1 MTVAVLGLW
10 HLGPVTAACLAAA
23 GHLVTAWDPDAA
35 VVEGLTDGRVP
46 VDEPGLAEQLASAH
60 AAGRLMFVERL
71 DEAVAGA
78 DVVWI
83 TFDTPVDE
91 DDRPDVEFVVRHV
104 TLALPHVAD
113 EAIVVVSSQL
123 PVGTV
128 AHLEQA
134 WQDAAT
140 GRRAVFACVPENL
153 RLGTAIRSFTAP
165 DRVVVGVRRDEDRAR
180 MAALLAPV
188 TQAPIEWMGV
198 ESAEMTK
205 HAINAFLATSVSF
218 INEIAAVCEQMGA
231 DAREVER
238 GLRSEARIGPRA
250 YLGPGAAFAG
260 GTLARDVATLRALG
274 RQVGR
279 ATPLMD
285 GVAASNREHEG
296 WARRCLAEH
305 LGALTGRTVAVWGLT
320 YKPGTSTLRRS
331 PAVDLCRWLLAEGAR
346 VRAHDP
352 AAEPL
357 PAELAAVTRVTSAV
371 DTATG
376 ADALVVATTW
386 PEYRSVSPD
395 DVAGALGGHLIV
407 DANAFLA
414 RTLGADSRFRF
425 VSVGVSGAGTV
436 PRPGTPAGPEV

>member
-23 GHLVTAWDPDAA
+23 GHTVTAWDPDAA
-35 VVEGLTDGRVP
+35 IVEGLANGRVP
-46 VDEPGLAEQLASAH
+46 VDESGLVEQLTSAR
-60 AAGRLMFVERL
+60 AAGHLTFVEHVR
-71 DEAVAGA
+71 DAVSAA

-104 TLALPHVAD
+104 TQALPHVAD
-113 EAIVVVSSQL
+113 DAMVVVSSQL

-128 AHLEQA
+128 ARLERA
-134 WQDAAT
+134 WQAAAA
-140 GRRAVFACVPENL
+140 GRRVAFACVPENL
-153 RLGTAIRSFTAP
+153 RLGSAIRSFTAP

-180 MAALLAPV
+180 LETLLAPV

-218 INEIAAVCEQMGA
+218 INEIATVCEQTGA

-238 GLRSEARIGPRA
+238 GLKSEARIGPRA

-274 RQVGR
+274 RQAHR

-305 LGALTGRTVAVWGLT
+305 LGTLAGRTVAVWGLT

-331 PAVDLCRWLLAEGAR
+331 SAVDLCRWLLAEGAH

-371 DTATG
+371 DATTG

-386 PEYRSVSPD
+386 PEYRGVLPD
-395 DVAGALGGHLIV
+395 EVAGALGGRLVV

-414 RTLGADSRFRF
+414 RTLGADARFRF
-425 VSVGVSGAGTV
+425 VSVGVPDGSAA
-436 PRPGTPAGPEV
+436 RHAGTPAGPEV